1 MLHELDSVNSS
12 KFYIL
17 ITTKYCALKMFAYG
31 SARYSA
37 IP

>member
-1 MLHELDSVNSS
+1 MLQELDLVNSS

-31 SARYSA
+31 LARYSA